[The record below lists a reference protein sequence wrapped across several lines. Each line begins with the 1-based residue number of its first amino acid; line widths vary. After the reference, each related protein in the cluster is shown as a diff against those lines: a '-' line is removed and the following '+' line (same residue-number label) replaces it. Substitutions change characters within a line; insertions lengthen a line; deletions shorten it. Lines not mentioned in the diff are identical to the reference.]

1 MSIVAWQTRSQV
13 RSDFFSRLLSRVAR
27 FVLVRHEKTREYI
40 PKCPK
45 IYQNGPKIYQN
56 CRKIYQKGPKIYQ
69 MTMKC
74 NDIFHSKTLQ
84 NIPKL
89 ERNYSIWQPGFC
101 PTRSSFDSSRLI
113 RAHSHPS
120 NLLELILI
128 VFWWVSKISAEKHM
142 AITWRVCCSCA
153 WLDLAWLGLR
163 ARRFEC
169 DQIGRNFDVWAHFS
183 AFGRIYS
190 ETYRPNDSGA
200 IFSIKYRPKITFK

>member
-1 MSIVAWQTRSQV
+1 MGPWTNVIILEIYLPKIGQKNDENVENLVKKLHFQKKIGEKRRKCKKLVKTIMSIVAWQTRSQV

-128 VFWWVSKISAEKHM
+128 VF
-142 AITWRVCCSCA
+142 
-153 WLDLAWLGLR
+153 
-163 ARRFEC
+163 
-169 DQIGRNFDVWAHFS
+169 
-183 AFGRIYS
+183 
-190 ETYRPNDSGA
+190 
-200 IFSIKYRPKITFK
+200 